1 MPASG
6 WSGVL
11 LMCDQSTS
19 VVMPA
24 LRHSR
29 APARLLAYTSSGRYS
44 GANVSSTSTK

>member
-1 MPASG
+1 MAASG

-24 LRHSR
+24 LMHSS
-29 APARLLAYTSSGRYS
+29 APARFEAYTSSGRYS
-44 GANVSSTSTK
+44 GANVSRISTK